1 MANAIY
7 PLYKNGLMTGAA
19 NHDMDTDTTADGVY
33 AALVDTGTYTYSTA
47 HNFYSSISS
56 AVIGTPVR
64 LTSPTIT
71 ANVFDAADTTF
82 TAVTGAS
89 VEALVIYRHNSG
101 ANTTW
106 PLIAYLD
113 TGITGLPFTPNGSDA
128 IIQWDAAGILAL

>member
-19 NHDMDTDTTADGVY
+19 NHDMDTDTTQDGVY
-33 AALVDTGTYTYSTA
+33 AALVDTGVYTYSTA

-71 ANVFDAADTTF
+71 SNVFDAADTTF
-82 TAVTGAS
+82 SAVTGDRKS
-89 VEALVIYRHNSG
+89 VV
-101 ANTTW
+101 
-106 PLIAYLD
+106 
-113 TGITGLPFTPNGSDA
+113 
-128 IIQWDAAGILAL
+128 

>member
-7 PLYKNGLMTGAA
+7 PLYMNGLMTGAA

-33 AALVDTGTYTYSTA
+33 AALVDTGVYTYSSA

-64 LTSPTIT
+64 LTSPTVT
-71 ANVFDAADTTF
+71 TNVFDAADTTF
-82 TAVTGAS
+82 SAVTGNS
-89 VEALVIYRHNSG
+89 VEAIVIYRHNSG

-113 TGITGLPFTPNGSDA
+113 TGITGIPFTPNGSDA